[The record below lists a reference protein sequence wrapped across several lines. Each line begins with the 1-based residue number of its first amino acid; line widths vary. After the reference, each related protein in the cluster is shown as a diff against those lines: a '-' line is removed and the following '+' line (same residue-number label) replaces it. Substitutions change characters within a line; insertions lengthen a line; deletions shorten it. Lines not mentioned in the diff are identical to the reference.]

1 MASTTRIWQIN
12 DVLVIESSKLILARP
27 SRTRIV
33 PLISIFFAGDD
44 MLGFFFACS
53 RHALRFMLGASKNRN
68 YVPVE
73 EFMVLNQRTFTF
85 NWSAAIPIQS
95 ILTKVCVKCA

>member
-44 MLGFFFACS
+44 MLGFF
-53 RHALRFMLGASKNRN
+53 L
-68 YVPVE
+68 P
-73 EFMVLNQRTFTF
+73 
-85 NWSAAIPIQS
+85 AAGMR
-95 ILTKVCVKCA
+95 